1 MAAVTSP
8 GGGAAG
14 GAGGA
19 HGFEPG
25 HADSVH
31 DAQFDYYGRRLATA
45 SSDATVKL
53 FDVLGGGHQHLAD
66 LVGHQGPVW
75 QVRAPTARDPPPT
88 PGPAPPAPR
97 APPSPP
103 RGGGPPLPGREGPPG
118 V

>member
-1 MAAVTSP
+1 MASP
-8 GGGAAG
+8 GAAG
-14 GAGGA
+14 GAGA

-75 QVRAPTARDPPPT
+75 QVRGPTARDPPGARPSSP
-88 PGPAPPAPR
+88 PGPPPLPPPR
-97 APPSPP
+97 GGTAAPPSPP
-103 RGGGPPLPGREGPPG
+103 DPTA